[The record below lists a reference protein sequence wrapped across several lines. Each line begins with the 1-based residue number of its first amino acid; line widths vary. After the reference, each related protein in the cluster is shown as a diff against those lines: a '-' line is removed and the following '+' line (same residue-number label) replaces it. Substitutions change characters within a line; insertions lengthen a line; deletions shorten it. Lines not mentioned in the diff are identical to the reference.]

1 MSSAQALA
9 IAEKIFSHA
18 VFKEVDKQQLV
29 DRYDV
34 SGLIQQINLDYGVV
48 TGQQLQTETEI
59 SNIPPQGIVINTP
72 GVYRFSQD
80 IFWAPVAYPAAAI
93 CICADNVTLDLA
105 GFSLSATVQDNSQHI
120 SGVVISNAVG
130 VSIENGTLLNM
141 GMYGIRAEQVQQL
154 MLNKLLISG
163 LQCHNLN
170 IRNLSPAGIHLNQGS
185 GISITDCIVQYM
197 FVTADSSAGIQLLH
211 IKDAVI
217 SGCQVRHLINY
228 DGSVQGYS
236 YLCCTDVNTFNCN
249 AGHFQ
254 SLFGGNIR
262 TGGHTVLGFIPIFCA
277 DLVYDQCSA
286 SYMTGCSDDC
296 HGMSVFLDVG
306 VKVSHFTA
314 RHITDGVTPAHTG
327 AKATGLEVYGVA
339 VSVSHCTVDQIKAIN
354 PQDKQSTGFSAW
366 GLGIS
371 FDDCKASNVVVCDEY
386 GNLNAELGYG
396 TGFGWAPDPR
406 IPFRLIGAVW
416 TSYKNCYAE
425 YCQVGFDTW
434 FHIDS
439 SWLDIKHRCCDIAVL
454 VQPGQS
460 RVLSGNPASECNP
473 PIQIAIKNIASG
485 NTYPE
490 DFINEVAQGEKWD
503 LSSL

>member
-18 VFKEVDKQQLV
+18 VFKDIDKQQLV
-29 DRYDV
+29 QRFDV
-34 SGLIQQINLDYGVV
+34 STAIEHINDQYGAVTEQQVQ
-48 TGQQLQTETEI
+48 TGFDI
-59 SNIPPQGIVINTP
+59 SSIPPAGLVINTP
-72 GVYRFSQD
+72 GVYRFSND
-80 IFWAPVAYPAAAI
+80 ISWSPLAGPAVAI
-93 CICADNVTLDLA
+93 RICADNVTLDLA
-105 GFSLSATVQDNSQHI
+105 GFSLIATIQDSSQHI
-120 SGVVISNAVG
+120 SGIAVSHATG
-130 VSIENGTLLNM
+130 VSIGNGALVNM
-141 GMYGIRAEQVQQL
+141 CMYGIFAEHVQQL
-154 MLNKLLISG
+154 MLSKLLISG
-163 LQCHNLN
+163 LVCHNLN
-170 IRNLSPAGIHLNQGS
+170 IRNLSPAGIHLHHGS
-185 GISITDCIVQYM
+185 DVCINDCTVQYM

-211 IKDAVI
+211 IQGGIV
-217 SGCQVRHLINY
+217 SGCEVRHLVNY

-236 YLCCTDVNTFNCN
+236 YLCCTDIATLNCN
-249 AGHFQ
+249 AEYFQ

-277 DLVYDQCSA
+277 DLIYDQCSA

-296 HGMSVFLDVG
+296 HGMSVFLDMG
-306 VKVSHFTA
+306 VKVNHFTA
-314 RHITDGVTPAHTG
+314 SHITDGVVASHTG

-339 VSVSHCTVDQIKAIN
+339 VSVSHCTVDYIKAIN

-406 IPFRLIGAVW
+406 VPFRQIGAVW
-416 TSYKNCYAE
+416 VSYKNCHAE
-425 YCQVGFDTW
+425 QCQVGFDTW

-439 SWLDIKHRCCDIAVL
+439 NWQDIHHQACDIALL

-460 RVLSGNPASECNP
+460 RVISGNPASECNP
-473 PIQIAIKNIASG
+473 PIQISLKNIASG

-490 DFINEVAQGEKWD
+490 QGEQAMQLE
-503 LSSL
+503 LSSI